1 MTQTYHMIGYIHEGP
16 AALQRTLDEN
26 EAAVQ
31 SIAEMVRR
39 RKLRRVILSG
49 VGSSYT
55 AAVMAAP
62 LFDNHC
68 ALPTVVVRSTD
79 HGHYASRL
87 IDEQALVV
95 VVSRSGE
102 RDWVVNALRQAVE
115 RGAYGVAM
123 TGVAD
128 SLLAQQGQLTL
139 LTREG
144 PEITFPK
151 TKSVV
156 ACAGLLMR
164 LALGLAEPGD
174 REAARRLAALRAM
187 PGQMQRAMEKTEPEL
202 QALMPSL
209 TPHSVVWV
217 AGTGSN
223 HGVALEAAVKLQE
236 TAYVVTLGENTGN
249 VFHGALGPLDQGWL
263 IVPLITAADRELSVQ
278 LLELVRKFGA
288 HSLCVVEPGLSLNGL
303 ADHAL
308 TLPESYDPLVG
319 GLAFLPPLQL
329 LTYYWTV
336 ARGLNPDAP
345 SIMRDMLD
353 AFLPPGREEPE
364 LRGA

>member
-1 MTQTYHMIGYIHEGP
+1 MSEHYHMIDYIHEGP
-16 AALQRTLDEN
+16 SALQRTLDDN

-31 SIAEMVRR
+31 TLLATVRQ
-39 RKLRRVILSG
+39 RKLRRVVVSG

-62 LFDNHC
+62 LFHNHST
-68 ALPTVVVRSTD
+68 LPVLVVQSTD
-79 HGHYASRL
+79 HAHFAAKW
-87 IDEQALVV
+87 IDENALVV

-115 RGAYGVAM
+115 GGAYGVAM
-123 TGVAD
+123 TGVSD
-128 SLLAQQGQLTL
+128 SLLAQQGQMTL
-139 LTREG
+139 LTSEG

-156 ACAGLLMR
+156 TCAGLLMR
-164 LALGLAEPGD
+164 LALGLTEPND
-174 REAARRLAALRAM
+174 QEAARRLAALRAM
-187 PGQMQRAMEKTEPEL
+187 PARMGRGLEKLEPEL
-202 QALMPSL
+202 KALLPRL

-223 HGVALEAAVKLQE
+223 HGVALEAAVKIQE
-236 TAYVVTLGENTGN
+236 TAYVTTLGENTGN
-249 VFHGALGPLDQGWL
+249 VFHGSLGPLNKDWL
-263 IVPLITAADRELSVQ
+263 IVPLVTATDLGLSKQ

-288 HSLCVVEPGLSLNGL
+288 HSLCVTEAGLDLGGM
-303 ADHAL
+303 ADHVL
-308 TLPESYDPLVG
+308 TLPETYDSLVG
-319 GLAFLPPLQL
+319 ALAFLPVMQL
-329 LTYYWTV
+329 LTYYWTL

-364 LRGA
+364 LRGI

>member
-1 MTQTYHMIGYIHEGP
+1 MSQIYHMIGYIHEGP
-16 AALQRTLDEN
+16 SALQRTLDEN

-31 SIAEMVRR
+31 SLIETVRR

-62 LFDNHC
+62 LFHNLS
-68 ALPTVVVRSTD
+68 ALPTIVLHSTD

-87 IDEQALVV
+87 IDEHALVV

-139 LTREG
+139 LTSEG

-156 ACAGLLMR
+156 TCAGLLMR

-174 REAARRLAALRAM
+174 REAARRLEALREM
-187 PGQMQRAMEKTEPEL
+187 PGRMQRALEKIEPEL
-202 QALMPSL
+202 QGLMPRL

-249 VFHGALGPLDQGWL
+249 VFHGALGPLNQDWL
-263 IVPLITAADRELSVQ
+263 IVPLISAADLGLSKQ

-288 HSLCVVEPGLSLNGL
+288 HSLCVVESGLDLGGL
-303 ADHAL
+303 ADHTL
-308 TLPESYDPLVG
+308 TLPETYDPWVG
-319 GLAFLPPLQL
+319 GLAYLPPMQL

-336 ARGLNPDAP
+336 ARGLNPDSP

-364 LRGA
+364 LRGR